1 LFKKELPLVAFF
13 KQETLFF
20 FCGIF
25 ISIWAKKTDQKE
37 QNLIFKSQ
45 KLSNKIKHIA
55 VMRLSAMGDVAMT
68 VPVLRAFVKQYP
80 EVKITVISRPFFK
93 PFFDGIQNLNFFAFD
108 EKERHKGF
116 SGLLRLFRDVKK
128 LKIDAFADLHNV
140 LRSKIVSLLFALS
153 GKKRATVDK
162 GREGKKELTRA
173 ENKVFRQLPT
183 MFERHAKVFE
193 KLGFPLDLSNPEFP
207 EKAILSSDIFEII
220 GDKNSK
226 LIGIAP
232 FAQYDS
238 KVYPQD
244 LMQEVIAKLADNKE
258 YKILLFGGGK
268 KEIEILDSFAKPFE
282 NVINMAGKIKF
293 QQELQLISNL
303 DVMLSMDS
311 GNAHIA
317 AMLGLKVITLWGATH
332 PYAGFLPFNQTMENA
347 LTSDRNQYPQLP
359 TSVYGN
365 KIVEGY
371 QDAMRTILLDEIVN
385 KIQSLL

>member
-1 LFKKELPLVAFF
+1 
-13 KQETLFF
+13 
-20 FCGIF
+20 
-25 ISIWAKKTDQKE
+25 
-37 QNLIFKSQ
+37 
-45 KLSNKIKHIA
+45 
-55 VMRLSAMGDVAMT
+55 MRLSAMGDVAMT

-80 EVKITVISRPFFK
+80 EVKLTVISRPFFK
-93 PFFDGIQNLNFFAFD
+93 PFFDGIPNLDFFAFD

-116 SGLLRLFRDVKK
+116 AGLLRLFQDVRK

-162 GREGKKELTRA
+162 GREEKKELTRA
-173 ENKVFRQLPT
+173 ENKIFKQLPT
-183 MFERHAKVFE
+183 MFLRHAKVFE
-193 KLGFPLDLSNPEFP
+193 ELGFPLDLSNATFP
-207 EKAILSSDIFEII
+207 EKANLSAEILEII
-220 GDKNSK
+220 GVQNQK
-226 LIGIAP
+226 LIGIAS

-238 KVYPQD
+238 KVYPLD
-244 LMQEVIAKLADNKE
+244 LMTEVITTLAQNQD

-268 KEIEILDSFAKPFE
+268 KEIEILDSLSQSFE

-317 AMLGLKVITLWGATH
+317 AMLGVKVITLWGATH
-332 PYAGFLPFNQTMENA
+332 PYAGFLPFNQSLENA
-347 LTSDRNQYPQLP
+347 LTSDRNQYPKLP

-371 QDAMRTILLDEIVN
+371 EDAMRTISSKTVVE
-385 KIQSLL
+385 KIQQLL

>member
-1 LFKKELPLVAFF
+1 MA
-13 KQETLFF
+13 
-20 FCGIF
+20 
-25 ISIWAKKTDQKE
+25 A
-37 QNLIFKSQ
+37 
-45 KLSNKIKHIA
+45 LSNNKIKHIA

-68 VPVLRAFVKQYP
+68 VPVLQAFVKQYP
-80 EVKITVISRPFFK
+80 TVKLTVISRPFFK
-93 PFFDGIQNLNFFAFD
+93 PFFDGIPNLEFFAFD

-116 SGLLRLFRDVKK
+116 PGLLRLFKDVKK

-140 LRSKIVSLLFALS
+140 LRSKVVSLLFALS

-173 ENKVFRQLPT
+173 ENKVFKQLPT
-183 MFERHAKVFE
+183 MFERHAKVFSA
-193 KLGFPLDLSNPEFP
+193 LGFPLDLSKPVFP
-207 EKAILSSDIFEII
+207 EKAVLSSDILDII
-220 GDKNSK
+220 GNENQK

-238 KVYPQD
+238 KVYPLD
-244 LMQEVIAKLADNKE
+244 LMKEVIAKLAENPSC
-258 YKILLFGGGK
+258 KILLFGGGK
-268 KEIEILDSFAKPFE
+268 KEIEILDSISVPFE

-317 AMLGLKVITLWGATH
+317 AMLGVKVVTLWGATH
-332 PYAGFLPFNQTMENA
+332 PYAGFLPFNQSLGNA
-347 LTSDRNQYPQLP
+347 LTSDRNQYPKLP

-365 KIVEGY
+365 KVVEGY
-371 QDAMRTILLDEIVN
+371 EDAMRTILPQQVVEKVIEQL
-385 KIQSLL
+385 S

>member
-1 LFKKELPLVAFF
+1 
-13 KQETLFF
+13 
-20 FCGIF
+20 
-25 ISIWAKKTDQKE
+25 
-37 QNLIFKSQ
+37 
-45 KLSNKIKHIA
+45 
-55 VMRLSAMGDVAMT
+55 MRLSAMGDVAMT

-93 PFFDGIQNLNFFAFD
+93 PFFEGIQNLEFFAFD

-116 SGLLRLFRDVKK
+116 PGLLRLYKDIKK
-128 LKIDAFADLHNV
+128 LEIDAFADLHNV

-162 GREGKKELTRA
+162 GRTGKKELTRA
-173 ENKVFRQLPT
+173 ENKIFKQLPT

-193 KLGFPLDLSNPEFP
+193 ELGFPVDLSNPEFP
-207 EKAILSSDIFEII
+207 EKANLDSDVLEII
-220 GDKNSK
+220 GNQNQK

-238 KVYPQD
+238 KVYPLD
-244 LMQEVIAKLADNKE
+244 LMTEVILALAENPNN
-258 YKILLFGGGK
+258 KILLFGGGK
-268 KEIEILDSFAKPFE
+268 KEIQILDSLSKPFN

-317 AMLGLKVITLWGATH
+317 AMLGVEVVTLWGATH
-332 PYAGFLPFNQTMENA
+332 PFSGFAPFNQSSQNC
-347 LTSDRNQYPQLP
+347 LISDRNLFPKLP

-371 QDAMRTILLDEIVN
+371 EDVMRTITADSVVKVLNNLPE
-385 KIQSLL
+385 KI

>member
-1 LFKKELPLVAFF
+1 
-13 KQETLFF
+13 
-20 FCGIF
+20 
-25 ISIWAKKTDQKE
+25 
-37 QNLIFKSQ
+37 
-45 KLSNKIKHIA
+45 LSNKINHIA

-68 VPVLRAFVKQYP
+68 VPVLRAFVKQHP

-93 PFFDGIQNLNFFAFD
+93 PFFEGIQNLEFFAFD

-116 SGLLRLFRDVKK
+116 PGLLRLYKDIKK
-128 LKIDAFADLHNV
+128 LEIDAFADLHNV

-162 GREGKKELTRA
+162 GRTGKKELTRA
-173 ENKVFRQLPT
+173 ENKIFKQLPT

-193 KLGFPLDLSNPEFP
+193 ELGFPVDLSNPEFP
-207 EKAILSSDIFEII
+207 EKANLDSDVLEII
-220 GDKNSK
+220 GNQNQK

-232 FAQYDS
+232 FAQYNS
-238 KVYPQD
+238 KVYPLD
-244 LMQEVIAKLADNKE
+244 LMTEVISALAENPNN
-258 YKILLFGGGK
+258 KILLFGGGK
-268 KEIEILDSFAKPFE
+268 KEIEILDSLSKPFN

-317 AMLGLKVITLWGATH
+317 AMLGVEVVTLWGATH
-332 PYAGFLPFNQTMENA
+332 PFSGFAPFNQSSQNC
-347 LTSDRNQYPQLP
+347 LISDRNWFPKLP

-371 QDAMRTILLDEIVN
+371 EDVMRTITADSVVKVLNNLPE
-385 KIQSLL
+385 KI

>member
-1 LFKKELPLVAFF
+1 
-13 KQETLFF
+13 
-20 FCGIF
+20 
-25 ISIWAKKTDQKE
+25 
-37 QNLIFKSQ
+37 
-45 KLSNKIKHIA
+45 
-55 VMRLSAMGDVAMT
+55 MGDVAMT

-80 EVKITVISRPFFK
+80 EVKITVISRPFFR
-93 PFFDGIQNLNFFAFD
+93 PFFDGIPNLNLFVFD

-116 SGLLRLFRDVKK
+116 SGLIRLFRDVKK

-140 LRSKIVSLLFALS
+140 LRSKIVGLLFALS

-162 GREGKKELTRA
+162 GREGKKELTRP
-173 ENKVFRQLPT
+173 ENKVFKQLPT

-193 KLGFPLDLSNPEFP
+193 ELGFYLDLSNPEFP
-207 EKAILSSDIFEII
+207 KKANLSSEILGII
-220 GDKNSK
+220 GNQNQK

-244 LMQEVIAKLADNKE
+244 LIQEVIAKLAENKS

-268 KEIEILDSFAKPFE
+268 KEIEILDSLSKPFE

-317 AMLGLKVITLWGATH
+317 AMLGVKVITLWGATH
-332 PYAGFLPFNQTMENA
+332 PYAGFLPFNQTMQNA
-347 LTSDRNQYPQLP
+347 LTADRNQYPKLP

-371 QDAMRTILLDEIVN
+371 EEAMRSISPKDIVE
-385 KIQSLL
+385 KIQLSV